1 MAGRKIVSLPPDLEK
16 AVDDF
21 RFENRRIRSPPPV
34 DRDGAGGGKG
44 RPGHSDL
51 TDASHRFRVG
61 ERVIFHSAATLPQ
74 FSGAY
79 VVERLLPDS
88 GAGLTYHIKRAKD
101 GHTRAASERELTPD
115 TPF

>member
-1 MAGRKIVSLPPDLEK
+1 MSAAETSAFLLMAGGAVWLIVGIIGLLSRDETL
-16 AVDDF
+16 A
-21 RFENRRIRSPPPV
+21 PV

-74 FSGAY
+74 FSGHMWW
-79 VVERLLPDS
+79 S
-88 GAGLTYHIKRAKD
+88 GCFPIRVPG
-101 GHTRAASERELTPD
+101 
-115 TPF
+115 